1 MKKYLIALLFFFY
14 ALASQGQAPCPPRL
28 VSEDSLSLVTGGP
41 SVTKNVSI
49 IKGSDYKLIL
59 LEVPSGH
66 EGYDVIISF
75 KPKVT
80 VDPTPVYLDNLANLT
95 VNSQLV
101 NTYTT
106 AAQWIAGTPAGH
118 YGNTVQFSSATN
130 STLVT
135 KFTGTQIQ
143 WIHEQDKHLGIAAIS
158 IDNGPETLVDV
169 YNTTNL
175 KQQSKYTSPVLTR
188 GLHTIK
194 LRVTGTKN
202 PAATGV
208 YVVHDAWKVTP

>member
-1 MKKYLIALLFFFY
+1 MKYIILVILFFSALL
-14 ALASQGQAPCPPRL
+14 SQGQAPDIYKL
-28 VSEDSLSLVTGGP
+28 VYDSMELVTGGI
-41 SVTKNVSI
+41 SATKTTTI
-49 IKGSDYKLIL
+49 RKDQDYKAIL
-59 LEVPSGH
+59 LEVPTGH
-66 EGYDVIISF
+66 NGYEVIISF
-75 KPKVT
+75 KPKVV
-80 VDPTPVYLDNLANLT
+80 VDPTPIYLDNLANLV

-106 AAQWIAGTPAGH
+106 PAQWISGNASGH
-118 YGNTVQFSSATN
+118 YSNTLQFSSAVN

-158 IDNGPETLVDV
+158 IDNGPETMIDT
-169 YNTTNL
+169 YNAANL

-188 GLHTIK
+188 GLHTVK

-202 PAATGV
+202 SAATGV
-208 YVVHDAWKVTP
+208 YIVHDAFKVTP

>member
-1 MKKYLIALLFFFY
+1 MKYLILLMLFFTALL
-14 ALASQGQAPCPPRL
+14 SQGQSPDIYKL
-28 VSEDSLSLVTGGP
+28 VYDSMELTTGGP
-41 SVTKNVSI
+41 NVTKTTDLV
-49 IKGSDYKLIL
+49 KGEDYKVIL
-59 LEVPSGH
+59 LEVPKGH
-66 EGYDVIISF
+66 DGYDVVISF

-80 VDPTPVYLDNLANLT
+80 VDPTPVYLDNVANLV

-118 YGNTVQFSSATN
+118 YNNTVQFSSAVN

-135 KFTGTQIQ
+135 RFTGTKIE

-158 IDNGPETLVDV
+158 IDNGPETLVDT
-169 YNTTNL
+169 YSATNK
-175 KQQSKYTSPVLTR
+175 KQQTLYTSPVLTR

-202 PAATGV
+202 TAATGV
-208 YVVHDAWKVTP
+208 YLVHDAWKVTP